1 LILFKYMD
9 LKLST
14 KRSKLI
20 ILGLLFFVFV
30 GAGGYLLWRVN
41 QPETVAPEDSEAYL
55 STEYRAECEIIAGSC
70 RLGIYMADTV
80 CVGTCVD
87 GGWTYCDSCDTD
99 TTPTAPTAEGR
110 SCDCGTDKKY
120 CDTCT
125 DWQSCLDEYG
135 CCDCHGWKSS
145 GSCYNCSQ
153 YAICGSLDGKNFSY
167 TITNW
172 PSTDFCGDGVYGGTP
187 SPASPAFPQVGK
199 TTTWQCVGAARTV
212 NCSASRQA
220 LPTYTVTYKAG
231 ENGSLTG
238 TKVQTVSR
246 GGSTTQVTAVPDTDY
261 YFGGWSDGKSTN
273 PRKDTNV
280 TGNIT
285 VTATFSLSC
294 GNGTCEADEN
304 AQSCPADCDAN
315 CGDGYCTHD
324 ETVLTCPDD
333 CAANCGDGYCTH
345 DETNETCPED
355 CSADCGDDYCDPE
368 TETAANCPA
377 DCDPNCG
384 DGYCT
389 HDEDVSTCPED
400 CASVCGDGQCTHNE
414 TSANCPED
422 CGPATSGGVPSTG
435 IFDDSKTAMIS
446 GFLLIFLG
454 FTWRILG
461 RGIYV
466 SVEFLGKVPKKVSIQ
481 MKDVKEDI
489 RAKRRIR
496 EMRVADKRKK
506 NFERKVVKD

>member
-1 LILFKYMD
+1 MKVILPNKN
-9 LKLST
+9 K
-14 KRSKLI
+14 KRII
-20 ILGLLFFVFV
+20 ILSILAFVFLAS
-30 GAGGYLLWRVN
+30 GIFLLWRVN
-41 QPETVAPEDSEAYL
+41 QPETVAPEESEAG
-55 STEYRAECEIIAGSC
+55 E
-70 RLGIYMADTV
+70 
-80 CVGTCVD
+80 GT
-87 GGWTYCDSCDTD
+87 
-99 TTPTAPTAEGR
+99 

-120 CDTCT
+120 CSTCS
-125 DWQSCLDEYG
+125 DWQSCLDEFG

-145 GSCYNCSQ
+145 GSCYNCGQ
-153 YAICGSLDGKNFSY
+153 YAICGSLDGENFSY
-167 TITNW
+167 TVTSW
-172 PSTDFCGDGVYGGTP
+172 PYTDFCGNGVYGGTP
-187 SPASPAFPQVGK
+187 SPSSPAFPQVGK

-220 LPTYTVTYKAG
+220 LPTYTVTYKVG
-231 ENGSLTG
+231 INGSLTG
-238 TKVQTVSR
+238 TKTQSVSH
-246 GGSTTQVTAVPDTDY
+246 GGSTTSVTAVPNSGY

-294 GNGTCEADEN
+294 GNGTCEADET
-304 AQSCPADCDAN
+304 AQSCPADCDAD

-324 ETVLTCPDD
+324 ETVLSCPDD

-345 DETNETCPED
+345 DETNVTCPED

-368 TETAANCPA
+368 TETAVNCPA

-389 HDEDVSTCPED
+389 HEEDVS
-400 CASVCGDGQCTHNE
+400 
-414 TSANCPED
+414 NCPED

-435 IFDDSKTAMIS
+435 IFDDTKTAMTS

-454 FTWRILG
+454 FTWRFFG
-461 RGIYV
+461 RGVYL
-466 SVEFLGKVPKKVSIQ
+466 SVEFLGKVPRKISIQ
-481 MKDVKEDI
+481 MKDLKADI
-489 RAKRRIR
+489 RAKRRIK
-496 EMRVADKRKK
+496 EMKVADKRKK